1 MKKSIKLNDE
11 QHTHKPKKKNEAN
24 NFQNINIKQKLMV
37 KQCTQ
42 KIF

>member
-11 QHTHKPKKKNEAN
+11 QHTHKPKKNEAS
-24 NFQNINIKQKLMV
+24 NFQNINIKQKLIV